1 MREKFQLR
9 TKYVVREFFRR
20 NNLKISNFEGDYTWT
35 DLRHLAIY
43 FYLHFIVF
51 CLFGKL
57 ESFRPVGHATR
68 NGGGDKYRGAE
79 TSFGTAGCVSEF
91 AWNFLTL
98 WIFYVAFLFVF
109 FKYNTTTTCW
119 SHFLMWK
126 QRFGNLPIVIVVSIL
141 RRRTVLRQRK
151 QLKKGSFKEE
161 FSAFLIN
168 RVPQ

>member
-1 MREKFQLR
+1 MWVTYEICCRR
-9 TKYVVREFFRR
+9 FFRR

-98 WIFYVAFLFVF
+98 WIFYVAFF
-109 FKYNTTTTCW
+109 FYNTASTCW

-126 QRFGNLPIVIVVSIL
+126 QRFGNLLIVIVASIL
-141 RRRTVLRQRK
+141 LTRTVLRKRK

-161 FSAFLIN
+161 FSASLMHG
-168 RVPQ
+168 VLQ